1 MPTVDHRVLELM
13 DKVDALVGS
22 MGGKF
27 DGERYELEIAA
38 LFNRCR
44 SLHTAVHL
52 LLAQGFIHEAVILGR
67 PLFIDSLALAEF
79 AAVDEKQRGSLV
91 VGWMLKS
98 LQYLEG
104 FWLDR
109 QSRGDE
115 VTYELAHMERQRR
128 ELQEYASSRGYGTSH
143 WRPDDHAKGLAE
155 KHGRDSEYGGYLV
168 SHMFVHGTTAVIS
181 EHYSWTDEGAVVG
194 GPQSSKRWERDAGLF
209 ASHSMLRG
217 ARAACRM
224 FDWAEPPE
232 LHELLESLASLVG
245 AERVERSHDVDR

>member
-1 MPTVDHRVLELM
+1 M
-13 DKVDALVGS
+13 DKVDRLVGS
-22 MGGKF
+22 MAGKF
-27 DGERYELEIAA
+27 DGEPYELEIAA

-52 LLAQGFIHEAVILGR
+52 LLAQGFTHEAVILGR

-79 AAVDEKQRGSLV
+79 AAVDEKQRGSLA

-98 LQYLEG
+98 LQHLEG

-109 QSRGDE
+109 QSRGDD

-128 ELQEYASSRGYGTSH
+128 EIQEYASSRGYGTSH
-143 WRPDDHAKGLAE
+143 WQPDNHAKGLAD
-155 KHGRDSEYGGYLV
+155 KHGRGSEYAGLLV
-168 SHMFVHGTTAVIS
+168 SHMFVQGATTVTS

-194 GPQSSKRWERDAGLF
+194 GHQSSKRWERDAGLF

-217 ARAACRM
+217 ARDAGRV
-224 FDWAEPPE
+224 FGWAEPSE

-245 AERVERSHDVDR
+245 AERVERRDEDPG